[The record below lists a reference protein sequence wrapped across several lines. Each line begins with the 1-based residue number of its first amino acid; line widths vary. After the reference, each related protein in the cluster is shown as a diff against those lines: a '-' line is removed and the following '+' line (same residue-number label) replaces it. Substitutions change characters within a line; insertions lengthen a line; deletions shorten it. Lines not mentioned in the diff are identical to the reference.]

1 MNPPAV
7 HVMNLAAVHGANPL
21 GFLMGLGLLRLG
33 MTRPKLACDLAWA
46 KEPPHVAAIKVI
58 EEFCR
63 SRDNLVEQVF
73 QGLTNDALAPW
84 PEVALRDQ
92 QLKTVT
98 QKDYSNLVQTLA
110 SGPRDAFTSLCSDA
124 REDDDSVAE
133 SPLVMTSGPQDLPTL
148 VRQLRDE
155 VRQGGAALGDE
166 ALFGPWKY
174 RSGHPFGFDP
184 QMELLHAY
192 MASKPEGTAERVP
205 AAILLAV
212 QGMQW
217 LQPYPT
223 QDRRGFALPVFKDP
237 HHGFMRWPLW
247 GTPLSGY
254 AVFSLLSLFDGERG
268 DWSSR
273 GVFAAYES
281 ERFRTVPK
289 QGYFVLRSGRR
300 LF

>member
-1 MNPPAV
+1 
-7 HVMNLAAVHGANPL
+7 MNLPAVHGASPL
-21 GFLMGLGLLRLG
+21 GFLTGLGLLRLG
-33 MTRPKLACDLAWA
+33 MTKPKLNCSLAWA
-46 KEPPHVAAIKVI
+46 KEPPHAARV
-58 EEFCR
+58 EFGQQLAR
-63 SRDNLVEQVF
+63 EKLVEEVF
-73 QGLTNDALAPW
+73 QGLTQDALRPW
-84 PEVALRDQ
+84 LEAALPKQ
-92 QLKTVT
+92 LLKTVT
-98 QKDYSNLVQTLA
+98 LRDYGNLTQTLTA
-110 SGPRDAFTSLCSDA
+110 GPRDAFTSLCTDA
-124 REDDDSVAE
+124 VVDEESVTE

-155 VRQGGAALGDE
+155 VRCVGAALVDE

-217 LQPYPT
+217 LQPYPSEN
-223 QDRRGFALPVFKDP
+223 RRGFALPVFKDS
-237 HHGFMRWPLW
+237 HHAFMRWPLW
-247 GTPLSGY
+247 STPLSGH

-268 DWSSR
+268 DWPSR